1 MSEQNA
7 KEALFRE
14 KFEHYTKENNTLK
27 NATYYALKEAIL
39 LQLFQDEITE
49 NQIASILGVSRTP
62 IREAMLQLS
71 RDGLLEITHGKKAK
85 IVPLTTQDIYDIAV
99 ILESLHRLAIEQCV
113 ERATEED
120 LHQMEETVA
129 LINFYTG
136 RKDMRH
142 LTECNTRFHLQIA
155 KFSKNKWLLDIMD
168 RLLSYM
174 LIYREFAVSRPG
186 RMEEACKEH
195 TELYDVIC
203 QRDAKKA
210 EGMIEEHVKRAF
222 GIA

>member
-1 MSEQNA
+1 MPEL
-7 KEALFRE
+7 KENEELFRQ
-14 KFEHYTKENNTLK
+14 KFEHYTRENNTLK

-85 IVPLTTQDIYDIAV
+85 IVPLTAQDIHDIAV
-99 ILESLHRLAIEQCV
+99 ILKSLHRLAIEQCV

-120 LHQMEETVA
+120 LHKIEETVA

-155 KFSKNKWLLDIMD
+155 QFSKNKWLLDIMD
-168 RLLSYM
+168 RLLSYT
-174 LIYREFAVSRPG
+174 LVYREFAASRPG

-203 QRDAKKA
+203 QRDAQRA
-210 EGMIEEHVKRAF
+210 EEMVEAHVKRAF
-222 GIA
+222 DIE

>member
-14 KFEHYTKENNTLK
+14 KFERYTKENNTLK

-85 IVPLTTQDIYDIAV
+85 IVPLTTQD
-99 ILESLHRLAIEQCV
+99 
-113 ERATEED
+113 
-120 LHQMEETVA
+120 
-129 LINFYTG
+129 TG
-136 RKDMRH
+136 WRSSSVWSGPQRRI
-142 LTECNTRFHLQIA
+142 CTR
-155 KFSKNKWLLDIMD
+155 W
-168 RLLSYM
+168 
-174 LIYREFAVSRPG
+174 
-186 RMEEACKEH
+186 
-195 TELYDVIC
+195 
-203 QRDAKKA
+203 
-210 EGMIEEHVKRAF
+210 KRRWP
-222 GIA
+222 